1 MAKAVPRVQI
11 PHDPPPIMIKP
22 SQFPAQ
28 VSQIDPK
35 AEFIVFRNE
44 TYATPGYDKHDPTE
58 IEHKL
63 SAQTFSNKESIE
75 AFLLANADK
84 LNTFIVYQN
93 KPLILTK
100 TVTIKI
106 TQ

>member
-11 PHDPPPIMIKP
+11 PHDPPLIMNRPTSFP
-22 SQFPAQ
+22 SQ
-28 VSQIDPK
+28 VTDIDPK
-35 AEFIVFRNE
+35 AEFIVFRNDTYASTGYGDE
-44 TYATPGYDKHDPTE
+44 TYVQT
-58 IEHKL
+58 KL
-63 SAQTFSNKESIE
+63 SAQTFLNKESLE